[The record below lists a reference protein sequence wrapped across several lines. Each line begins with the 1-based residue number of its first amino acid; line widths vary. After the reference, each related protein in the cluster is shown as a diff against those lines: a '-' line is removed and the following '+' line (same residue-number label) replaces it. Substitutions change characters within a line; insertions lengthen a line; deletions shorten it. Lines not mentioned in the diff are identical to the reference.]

1 MPGRRRLEKH
11 RLVWKDARER
21 GGQVGSG
28 LGLPRGPGWM
38 IRHRKDDSHV
48 TRLRIRHRRAGTAWR
63 RGDSGRTDA
72 SPGAGLGWRR
82 GFRHRPWSGILQ
94 DHLGGLGTSE
104 RELCRSRRC
113 NFFGHLHAHAR
124 PSLGAAVCGTVL
136 NLGIQHYAPHAGDAV
151 NRLLDLARRAVMP
164 AGERI
169 RLVHAVANSLLDVYL
184 VAAAMVVAALFLG
197 LCLPARL
204 SPRNHKPVE

>member
-1 MPGRRRLEKH
+1 
-11 RLVWKDARER
+11 VVSVQASASYAVR
-21 GGQVGSG
+21 GAATSSVIFMRMLGQAV
-28 LGLPRGPGWM
+28 
-38 IRHRKDDSHV
+38 
-48 TRLRIRHRRAGTAWR
+48 
-63 RGDSGRTDA
+63 
-72 SPGAGLGWRR
+72 
-82 GFRHRPWSGILQ
+82 
-94 DHLGGLGTSE
+94 
-104 RELCRSRRC
+104 
-113 NFFGHLHAHAR
+113 
-124 PSLGAAVCGTVL
+124 GAAVCGTVL